1 MAETEDACAGC
12 SLQPL
17 ELSLVLVCSHRLC
30 LGCARE
36 QLQGALATCPSCGR
50 ATSVEA
56 AAAQQIEGF
65 SAPRARNRVDVKRV
79 DLASASA
86 RGQES
91 LQSSWRAGSPSITL
105 PSPSSPVTPAGWEKP
120 QALPRPTRTS
130 PALTSIASPAPA
142 VPACGQCQLQGA
154 EVKCIQC
161 DELFCS
167 SCFKQ
172 IHRAGRMQEHRS
184 SRVSRRPA
192 GNPTESDTSY
202 CPQHGEALR
211 FFCRDCQEC
220 ICADCVVQRGRL
232 HHGHDVVSAQTA
244 FQELLRPMQE
254 LVDDAARKPARK
266 QELLESLEKGRLDTE
281 TSRLALH
288 DALKS
293 QEELTLKA
301 MEGLSRAADGALL
314 EKRRRCE
321 ENSTHVARLR
331 EWLDVLR
338 SELPKNEMNDV
349 LKVNMYMKV
358 KSGFA
363 AMLPRDAGSLVPVLL
378 ASFWLVSWMPH
389 LS

>member
-1 MAETEDACAGC
+1 
-12 SLQPL
+12 
-17 ELSLVLVCSHRLC
+17 
-30 LGCARE
+30 
-36 QLQGALATCPSCGR
+36 
-50 ATSVEA
+50 
-56 AAAQQIEGF
+56 
-65 SAPRARNRVDVKRV
+65 
-79 DLASASA
+79 
-86 RGQES
+86 
-91 LQSSWRAGSPSITL
+91 
-105 PSPSSPVTPAGWEKP
+105 
-120 QALPRPTRTS
+120 
-130 PALTSIASPAPA
+130 
-142 VPACGQCQLQGA
+142 
-154 EVKCIQC
+154 
-161 DELFCS
+161 
-167 SCFKQ
+167 
-172 IHRAGRMQEHRS
+172 
-184 SRVSRRPA
+184 
-192 GNPTESDTSY
+192 
-202 CPQHGEALR
+202 
-211 FFCRDCQEC
+211 
-220 ICADCVVQRGRL
+220 
-232 HHGHDVVSAQTA
+232 
-244 FQELLRPMQE
+244 MQE